1 MLYLNENDIRRSVS
15 FEAMMDT
22 IEQSL
27 RIFAKGEYVMADRL
41 AVPGGDTT
49 MLYMPC
55 FAGGY
60 AGTKILASC
69 PDNPR
74 QGLPALS
81 GIVLLNRAD
90 NGQIL
95 AIMDGATITALRTGA
110 VGGMAIRN
118 LADENAHTVGLAGCG
133 VQGVHQLA
141 YACRVR
147 EIEKIYLYDAVQ
159 SDLSGFIAR
168 LEGMISPMKPEIIV
182 CNSADEMLEKSEIV
196 ITATPSKKP
205 LFSNNPELF
214 KGKCIIAIGSWQPD
228 MRELPDAIWQCSDV
242 VYTEL
247 PFACE
252 ETGDLS
258 QPLESGVLTED
269 RVKYFG
275 DFLLEKN
282 AGKVHKLGETR
293 FYKSVGMGIYDTMA
307 AQQIYKTALERGFGQ
322 ELK

>member
-55 FAGGY
+55 FAGGF

-69 PDNPR
+69 PDNPK

-118 LADENAHTVGLAGCG
+118 LADENAHTVGLVGCG
-133 VQGVHQLA
+133 VQGVHQLT

-147 EIEKIYLYDAVQ
+147 NIEKIYLYDAVQ

-168 LEGMISPMKPEIIV
+168 LEGMIAPMKPEIIV
-182 CNSADEMLEKSEIV
+182 CASADEVLEKSEIV

-205 LFSNNPELF
+205 LFSNNPQLF

-228 MRELPDAIWQCSDV
+228 MRELPDAVWEYADV

-275 DFLLEKN
+275 DFLLEKDK
-282 AGKVHKLGETR
+282 GIVHTLGETR